1 MTTRTLTIP
10 PDGRLLVFAPHPD
23 DETLATGELIQMA
36 RQHGAAVRVVFAT
49 DGDNNPW
56 PQRWTERRWRID
68 AEARARWG
76 ARRRGEALTALG
88 HLGVDADAA
97 RFLGWP
103 DLGLTQLLER
113 DDAAI
118 GTLAEEIRSFAPTH
132 VAMPS
137 LRDRHPDHGALRV
150 MVDVALARTRAPCVR
165 LGYVVHGRED
175 VPALHGLPR
184 DEERLRRKV
193 DALLAHESQIRL
205 SRGRL
210 LRWARQSESFER
222 AEKGAAIDVS
232 TRSLLRI
239 ELGSP
244 LRFWRRHDLLF
255 VLAGTDGIHRARVRL
270 PRFARS
276 AATSVLAEG
285 ACAGRVTI
293 GVSDRALWIALA
305 DPLRADMQGFV
316 KIERAAPRLVIFDV
330 DTWQRFE
337 DIVPLPESVPE
348 PIIAVTQRATL

>member
-1 MTTRTLTIP
+1 
-10 PDGRLLVFAPHPD
+10 
-23 DETLATGELIQMA
+23 
-36 RQHGAAVRVVFAT
+36 
-49 DGDNNPW
+49 
-56 PQRWTERRWRID
+56 
-68 AEARARWG
+68 
-76 ARRRGEALTALG
+76 
-88 HLGVDADAA
+88 
-97 RFLGWP
+97 
-103 DLGLTQLLER
+103 
-113 DDAAI
+113 
-118 GTLAEEIRSFAPTH
+118 
-132 VAMPS
+132 
-137 LRDRHPDHGALRV
+137 
-150 MVDVALARTRAPCVR
+150 
-165 LGYVVHGRED
+165 
-175 VPALHGLPR
+175 LHGLPR

-222 AEKGAAIDVS
+222 AENGAAIDVS